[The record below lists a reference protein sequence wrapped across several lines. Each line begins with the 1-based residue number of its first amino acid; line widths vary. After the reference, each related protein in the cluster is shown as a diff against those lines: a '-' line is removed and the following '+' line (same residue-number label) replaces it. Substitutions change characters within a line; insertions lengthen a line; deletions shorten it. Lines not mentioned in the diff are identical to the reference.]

1 MNKENSNTTKL
12 DPGQKVNKVS
22 KDKIGTP
29 KDTWNNITTSENE
42 SRFIDLI
49 NEINDNVNNI
59 YRCGGELAIEK
70 QHSKGKMTARERV
83 KYLIDKGSFFNEI
96 GRFAAYEMYEEYGNI
111 SAAGVIVG
119 IGDINSKKCV
129 IVANDATVK
138 AGAYFEVTLKKTLRA
153 QQIAI
158 ENNLPIVYLVD
169 SAGVFLPLQDQVFPD
184 EGHFGKIFYNNARM
198 SAKGITQIACVMGPC
213 VAGGAYLPVMCDKYI
228 IVKGGNMFLAGPAL
242 VKAAIGQNIDAETLG
257 GAVTHSSISGT
268 ADYNEDDD
276 ISGLDRIKSIL
287 AHINFENNYVIEKN
301 ESHEPDY
308 EINDIISLFS
318 PDSPSSYNM
327 IELISRIVDK
337 SEFVEYKKDYGK
349 TLICG
354 TAKIGGYNIGI
365 VANQKNNVKTKLNEI
380 QMGGVI
386 YSDSAD
392 KAARFIM
399 NCNQDKVPL
408 LFLHD
413 VNGFM
418 VGKDAEWGGIAKDGA
433 KLVNVISNSTVPK
446 ISIILGGSYG
456 AGNYAMS
463 GRAYRPRFL
472 YAWPSAKIAV
482 MGGDSA
488 AKTLSAIK
496 LSKMNNATEEDK
508 EKIYNQIKNKY
519 TKQSDPRYAA
529 ARLWIDE
536 IINPLDTRKIIIE
549 SLDIV
554 KNEGEIKKATYGA
567 IQV

>member
-1 MNKENSNTTKL
+1 MTKL
-12 DPGQKVNKVS
+12 DPGQRVNKVIS
-22 KDKIGTP
+22 DIIGTP
-29 KDTWNNITTSENE
+29 KDTWNNISTSENE

-119 IGDINSKKCV
+119 IGDINNKKCV

-287 AHINFENNYVIEKN
+287 AHINFNNSNVIEK
-301 ESHEPDY
+301 SKSYEPEY

-318 PDSPSSYNM
+318 PDKPSSYNTL
-327 IELISRIVDK
+327 ELISRIVDK
-337 SEFVEYKKDYGK
+337 SKFVEYKKDYGK

-488 AKTLSAIK
+488 AKTLSTIK
-496 LSKMNNATEEDK
+496 LSKMNNASEEDK
-508 EKIYNQIKNKY
+508 EKIYNQIKDKY